1 MALAEARVVSDLVK
15 VEEAAPVRVTR
26 GKAVR
31 ILLGRFVIDYVETFV
46 ALIPAQLLA
55 LIVTPQLHFSSIEEA
70 KVATIAWIVQLV
82 GPGLSA
88 FVSAGRRSLMTAWPS
103 IKAWLDRGGGAP

>member
-1 MALAEARVVSDLVK
+1 VAPDEKVT

-26 GKAVR
+26 GKALR
-31 ILLGRFVIDYVETFV
+31 IWLGRFVIDYVETFV

-55 LIVTPQLHFSSIEEA
+55 LIVTPQLHFSSVEEA
-70 KVATIAWIVQLV
+70 KVATITWIVQLI
-82 GPGLSA
+82 GPALSA

-103 IKAWLDRGGGAP
+103 IREWLGRGGAR